1 MADLTK
7 LTKLQLEA
15 LGREYDIELDRRL
28 TKAKLVEQLDAHIKW
43 CACGK
48 TEDPNGVCDGSHAK
62 TLVDLKSEE
71 AEVEETPKFSKATD
85 EVHARAY
92 NYREVLNVEFSDEQE
107 AKAKARKYGGFV
119 VSKKPNFIVVK

>member
-1 MADLTK
+1 MATDLTK

-48 TEDPNGVCDGSHAK
+48 TEDSNGACDGSHAK
-62 TLVDLKSEE
+62 KEE
-71 AEVEETPKFSKATD
+71 APLETNVKVLRD
-85 EVHARAY
+85 ETNAIVTFPDRSSARSVGHKKGGRAY
-92 NYREVLNVEFSDEQE
+92 NLN
-107 AKAKARKYGGFV
+107 GTW
-119 VSKKPNFIVVK
+119 VVKLY